1 MVDAWRRRDGC
12 GLEWVVAQAVG
23 SGVTLEHSGRDAI
36 TVTHHNGDLLQPGIL
51 LWISN
56 VACINVSLLYR
67 VIKGEGDSIPD
78 LQKDGRSCGRW
89 EICPG
94 RHYGQGSSRWLIV
107 PRRFVER
114 QTQPK

>member
-56 VACINVSLLYR
+56 VACIDVSLLYR
-67 VIKGEGDSIPD
+67 VIKGEGVQF
-78 LQKDGRSCGRW
+78 LAYKRMVGLVGDGRNALAGIMVRVVVV
-89 EICPG
+89 G
-94 RHYGQGSSRWLIV
+94 
-107 PRRFVER
+107 
-114 QTQPK
+114 